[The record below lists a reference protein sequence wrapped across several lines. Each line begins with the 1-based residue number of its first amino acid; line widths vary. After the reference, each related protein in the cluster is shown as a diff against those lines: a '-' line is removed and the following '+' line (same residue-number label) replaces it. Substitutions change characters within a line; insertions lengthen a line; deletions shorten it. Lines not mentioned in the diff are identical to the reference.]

1 MYTSEART
9 IEANL
14 VASYRNYVGDEPS
27 QSNKP
32 VVLIV
37 GDSYNPN
44 WSVGLST
51 VIDVRQYDIVS
62 VSYLGCKV
70 SFTGEKIHALASEQK
85 FERYCK
91 PFELLMNDPNVIKRL
106 AAVMLVSYRP
116 FEYDVNKF
124 RFDIV
129 RELKKKNSRFDF
141 FVFGD
146 YFQLDFDRYSS
157 CEKLMYR
164 MGRGADVCM
173 EFADYPKKQTS
184 QESLP
189 FYPHDLKFAYV
200 DLIGLICNEDKTG
213 CPTEAQGVPFISD
226 SHHLNTTF
234 IAKLMR
240 DIQGMQPAKLED
252 LGLRKYLV
260 NRFGP

>member
-1 MYTSEART
+1 M
-9 IEANL
+9 
-14 VASYRNYVGDEPS
+14 
-27 QSNKP
+27 
-32 VVLIV
+32 VLIV

-189 FYPHDLKFAYV
+189 FYPHDLKFGYI
-200 DLIGLICNEDKTG
+200 DLIGLRCHEDKTG
-213 CPTEAQGVPFISD
+213 CPTQAQGVPFISD

>member
-1 MYTSEART
+1 
-9 IEANL
+9 
-14 VASYRNYVGDEPS
+14 
-27 QSNKP
+27 
-32 VVLIV
+32 
-37 GDSYNPN
+37 
-44 WSVGLST
+44 
-51 VIDVRQYDIVS
+51 
-62 VSYLGCKV
+62 
-70 SFTGEKIHALASEQK
+70 
-85 FERYCK
+85 
-91 PFELLMNDPNVIKRL
+91 
-106 AAVMLVSYRP
+106 
-116 FEYDVNKF
+116 
-124 RFDIV
+124 
-129 RELKKKNSRFDF
+129 
-141 FVFGD
+141 
-146 YFQLDFDRYSS
+146 
-157 CEKLMYR
+157 MYR